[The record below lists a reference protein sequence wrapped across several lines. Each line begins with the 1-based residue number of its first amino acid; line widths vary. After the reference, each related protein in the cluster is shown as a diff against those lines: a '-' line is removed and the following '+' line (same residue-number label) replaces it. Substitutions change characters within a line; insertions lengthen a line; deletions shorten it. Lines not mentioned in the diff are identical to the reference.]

1 MADYLTG
8 HAEALADKLAVE
20 HRTYKLGSG
29 ITSEYGHYVKSLGG
43 ARDGTHASFEGTDL
57 RRVYAAPAPANR
69 AARSPIAA
77 GGRTGTGTP

>member
-29 ITSEYGHYVKSLGG
+29 ITSEYGHYVKSPGG
-43 ARDGTHASFEGTDL
+43 AVTGNQNCRQFVPIRGFSP
-57 RRVYAAPAPANR
+57 RRGFFPL
-69 AARSPIAA
+69 
-77 GGRTGTGTP
+77 